1 MQTTTHYNP
10 QTDETLGEKALLT
23 TAFQPEALIYTYDGG
38 QHVAVK
44 NIETYAMNCQ
54 SVKNQ
59 QPQRIKKRDVL
70 FAIKADTLSTVK
82 AGITLEKDVKARNL
96 RTARYPKDRPVVLT
110 TDDLARGHKRNVR
123 IVMRSGHVLRGYLL
137 RYSRYNLVLNING
150 ALVLVY
156 RHGVLEY
163 SVRPESDK
171 RTG

>member
-23 TAFQPEALIYTYDGG
+23 NAFQPALIYTYHGG
-38 QHVAVK
+38 QHVEVK
-44 NIETYAMNCQ
+44 NIETYALNSQ
-54 SVKNQ
+54 SVKTQ
-59 QPQRIKKRDVL
+59 KPQRMKKNDVL
-70 FAIKADTLSTVK
+70 FAIKADTLATVK
-82 AGITLEKDVKARNL
+82 AGITLDKDVKARNL
-96 RTARYPKDRPVVLT
+96 RTPRYPKDRPVVLT
-110 TDDLARGHKRNVR
+110 QENLAHGHNRNVR

-137 RYSRYNLVLNING
+137 QYSRYNLVLNIGG

-163 SVRPESDK
+163 SVRPESHK